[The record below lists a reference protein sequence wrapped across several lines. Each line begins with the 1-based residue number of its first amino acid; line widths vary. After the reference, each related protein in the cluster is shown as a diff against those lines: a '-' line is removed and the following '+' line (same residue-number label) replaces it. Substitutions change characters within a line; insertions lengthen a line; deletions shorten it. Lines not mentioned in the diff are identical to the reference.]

1 MRLLKNLIMN
11 CVVNNLKVG
20 IIPNLTR
27 EKAVDVTENTIFEL
41 EKLNIEYYFDST
53 IISEF
58 PIKINKSHFVEDIY
72 KVVDVLIAIGG
83 DGSFI
88 HTAKQAAVHKKPV
101 LCINA
106 GNLAFLAGLEGNELN
121 LIEKLISGDYTTD
134 KRIMLNVFLSEAGN
148 KKLLGYCLNDV
159 AVARGNG
166 IKLIDLDVFC
176 NDRKINNY
184 RADGVVVSTP
194 TGSTAY
200 SWSAG
205 GPVIDPDLQCIM
217 LTPICTHSPL
227 NRSLVFNDNSV
238 IKIRP
243 VNNLQGACVS
253 ADGEDTIKLP
263 NNSEIL
269 ISKSDYYAEFI
280 RIKSDEFF
288 DILNCKL
295 SQRRI

>member
-1 MRLLKNLIMN
+1 MN
-11 CVVNNLKVG
+11 KLKVG
-20 IIPNLTR
+20 IIPNFTR
-27 EKAVDVTENTIFEL
+27 EKALDVTKNTILEL
-41 EKLNIEYYFDST
+41 EKLNIDYYFDINSKT
-53 IISEF
+53 NF
-58 PIKINKSHFVEDIY
+58 PLDVNDSHFIDKIY
-72 KVVDVLIAIGG
+72 EIVDVIIAIGG

-88 HTAKQAAVHKKPV
+88 HTAKETAVHKKPV

-106 GNLAFLAGLEGNELN
+106 GNLAFLAGLEGNELS
-121 LIEKLISGDYTTD
+121 LLEKLISGDFTTD
-134 KRIMLNVFLSEAGN
+134 KRMMLEVSLKENEN
-148 KKLLGYCLNDV
+148 EKLLGYCLNDV
-159 AVARGNG
+159 AIARGSE
-166 IKLIDLDVFC
+166 IKLVDLDVFC

-227 NRSLVFNDNSV
+227 NRSLVFNENS
-238 IKIRP
+238 IIRVKP
-243 VNNLQGACVS
+243 INNNQNVCVS
-253 ADGEDTIKLP
+253 TDGEKSIELSQ
-263 NNSEIL
+263 NSEII

-288 DILNCKL
+288 DILNSKL

>member
-1 MRLLKNLIMN
+1 M
-11 CVVNNLKVG
+11 KVG
-20 IIPNLTR
+20 IIPNFTR
-27 EKAVDVTENTIFEL
+27 EKALDVTKNTIAEL
-41 EKLNIEYYFDST
+41 EKLNIDYYFD
-53 IISEF
+53 INAKRDFAFEVEEEHFIDKIYEF
-58 PIKINKSHFVEDIY
+58 
-72 KVVDVLIAIGG
+72 VDVIIAIGG

-88 HTAKQAAVHKKPV
+88 HTAKETAVHKKPV

-106 GNLAFLAGLEGNELN
+106 GNLAFLAGLEGNELS
-121 LIEKLISGDYTTD
+121 LLEKLISGDFTTD
-134 KRIMLNVFLSEAGN
+134 KRMMLEVSLKENGS

-159 AVARGNG
+159 AIARGSE
-166 IKLIDLDVFC
+166 IKLVDLDVFC
-176 NDRKINNY
+176 NNRKINNY

-227 NRSLVFNDNSV
+227 NRSLVFNEDSV
-238 IKIRP
+238 LRVKP
-243 VNNLQGACVS
+243 VNHTQKVS
-253 ADGEDTIKLP
+253 VSTDGELTIDL
-263 NNSEIL
+263 NSDSEVI

-280 RIKSDEFF
+280 RIKTDEFF
-288 DILNCKL
+288 DILNSKL

>member
-1 MRLLKNLIMN
+1 M
-11 CVVNNLKVG
+11 NNLKVG
-20 IIPNLTR
+20 IIPNFTR
-27 EKAVDVTENTIFEL
+27 EKALDVTKNTIAEL
-41 EKLNIEYYFDST
+41 EKLNIDYYFD
-53 IISEF
+53 INAKRDFAFEVEEEHFIDKIYEF
-58 PIKINKSHFVEDIY
+58 
-72 KVVDVLIAIGG
+72 VDVIIAIGG

-88 HTAKQAAVHKKPV
+88 HTAKETAVHKKPV

-106 GNLAFLAGLEGNELN
+106 GNLAFLAGLEGNELS
-121 LIEKLISGDYTTD
+121 LLEKLISGDFSTD
-134 KRIMLNVFLSEAGN
+134 KRMMLEVSLKENES

-159 AVARGNG
+159 AIARGSE
-166 IKLIDLDVFC
+166 IRLVDLDVFC
-176 NDRKINNY
+176 NNRRINSY

-227 NRSLVFNDNSV
+227 NRSLVFNEDSV
-238 IKIRP
+238 LRVKP
-243 VNNLQGACVS
+243 VNHTQKVS
-253 ADGEDTIKLP
+253 VSTDGELTIDL
-263 NNSEIL
+263 NSDSEVI

-280 RIKSDEFF
+280 RIKTDEFF
-288 DILNCKL
+288 DILNSKL